1 MSFVEFKHVS
11 KHYITGNNVIK
22 AADDVNFSIEQGEF
36 CVVVGPSGAGKT
48 TVLNML
54 GGMDTITEGEI
65 VVERNGKRYSIVYR
79 FVDDNEARPHTIAG
93 SYAGT
98 VEFTNLVRDV
108 GSSPL

>member
-1 MSFVEFKHVS
+1 MESDAGCGATAFRIS
-11 KHYITGNNVIK
+11 AGIK
-22 AADDVNFSIEQGEF
+22 RALRLQRVAAGALSCGQR
-36 CVVVGPSGAGKT
+36 SG
-48 TVLNML
+48 
-54 GGMDTITEGEI
+54 GEI

-98 VEFTNLVRDV
+98 VEFTNLVRDA